1 MQELEMENSKLK
13 EEMHKI
19 LMNLAS
25 KEDFNEDAQ
34 PTPAAKQFIG
44 MFPDFSANSIKK
56 ITKRSITQGYG

>member
-44 MFPDFSANSIKK
+44 MLLDFSANSIQKPK
-56 ITKRSITQGYG
+56 TKQNVA

>member
-1 MQELEMENSKLK
+1 MLLWQMQELEMENSKLK

-44 MFPDFSANSIKK
+44 VLLDLRANSIKK
-56 ITKRSITQGYG
+56 TKQNVA

>member
-25 KEDFNEDAQ
+25 KEDFNENAQ

-44 MFPDFSANSIKK
+44 MSKVSEN
-56 ITKRSITQGYG
+56 TKRVYEDSCYI

>member
-1 MQELEMENSKLK
+1 MSLRSNHNSADNYFFTQMQELEMENSKLK

-44 MFPDFSANSIKK
+44 
-56 ITKRSITQGYG
+56 TL

>member
-44 MFPDFSANSIKK
+44 MLLDLSANSMEKK
-56 ITKRSITQGYG
+56 ATKTVT